1 MNQVYRNPANGWLYR
16 VSLESDKKGEYH
28 IEYLDP
34 ASSVIWKMDVRAA
47 QGHPRKES
55 VQSRLKYLAEQG
67 GWVLDSTSHHEQNA
81 TSNEAENAEA
91 ADVCSEPKDD
101 QGIMTGD
108 GELFP
113 NGTECRRHVLARAWK
128 AAGKAQAI
136 HVCEDQPD
144 GVKIWLNTAEPAEYW
159 VLTHD
164 GEVCG
169 ERIEHCPY
177 CEANLKIGCG
187 DVLLVPIQIARPTSS
202 AAVTAAAD
210 QTVAAPEQPASAS
223 TTAEPAA
230 DVCEMEASAGT
241 AKAALPTPFDYSG
254 LDDQTVADLHLAERE
269 YSSGKKLAEM
279 GLRRMADGV
288 AMAHDTLCV
297 TIATKCRNG
306 EGAFT
311 ASENTFGRWC
321 ESMGL
326 NRKAA
331 ERLLQVSKLM
341 DGSSPREQ
349 KVLEELSPSLLY
361 AAAKP
366 SAPAELVQA
375 VKDGD
380 ITTHRQYREM
390 EAQLKEARAQR
401 DEARAEKSALAKDCN
416 RLGAEV
422 DKARRRADEA
432 EKQRDGAR
440 QALTAAKLRGDKLKE
455 ENDRL
460 REQPIEVPPA
470 ADADAVERLAQE
482 KAEAMTEELRRQV
495 AALEERGGG
504 EDGLR
509 QHYDQVILS
518 GRVIRNAWQMAE
530 AALRLLP
537 ERLRP
542 ELIRQLRDTVKEV
555 EEGLVNVG

>member
-1 MNQVYRNPANGWLYR
+1 MKKQNGRCPLQQECER
-16 VSLESDKKGEYH
+16 TCKV
-28 IEYLDP
+28 
-34 ASSVIWKMDVRAA
+34 V
-47 QGHPRKES
+47 GHERHCDYYVNNRYGTSGIPDQDEI
-55 VQSRLKYLAEQG
+55 
-67 GWVLDSTSHHEQNA
+67 LDSE
-81 TSNEAENAEA
+81 EAEKTRKWEEEYFASINE
-91 ADVCSEPKDD
+91 DENEDTCDEPKDD
-101 QGIMTGD
+101 RGSM
-108 GELFP
+108 
-113 NGTECRRHVLARAWK
+113 
-128 AAGKAQAI
+128 
-136 HVCEDQPD
+136 
-144 GVKIWLNTAEPAEYW
+144 TAEP
-159 VLTHD
+159 D
-164 GEVCG
+164 SDFC
-169 ERIEHCPY
+169 
-177 CEANLKIGCG
+177 K
-187 DVLLVPIQIARPTSS
+187 
-202 AAVTAAAD
+202 
-210 QTVAAPEQPASAS
+210 
-223 TTAEPAA
+223 
-230 DVCEMEASAGT
+230 MEASAGT

-254 LDDQTVADLHLAERE
+254 MDDQTVADLHLAERE

-288 AMAHDTLCV
+288 AIAHDALCGTV
-297 TIATKCRNG
+297 VHKVDNG
-306 EGAFT
+306 QFAKKED
-311 ASENTFGRWC
+311 TFRRWC
-321 ESMGL
+321 ESIGVG
-326 NRKAA
+326 KSTAYK
-331 ERLLQVSKLM
+331 LLQVSNLF
-341 DGSSPREQ
+341 DHSSPREQ

-361 AAAKP
+361 AAARP
-366 SAPAELVQA
+366 SAEPEA
-375 VKDGD
+375 VAALKGGD
-380 ITTHRQYREM
+380 ITTHKQYREM

-422 DKARRRADEA
+422 NKARRRADEA

-555 EEGLVNVG
+555 EEGIVNVG